1 MNFSQITPDLFIGSM
16 PTAADYEHLHS
27 LGVRLVLNMRFIS
40 KLPPDLPHPPI
51 EVLWLRTFDSPFTP
65 MPLKKIL
72 QGTHRAL
79 EVIRGGGKIYSHC
92 AKGRHRSVVMGAAIL
107 IAQGYTPQTAIDLI
121 KEKRP
126 VSDPHLFYV
135 KRRIFDFAR
144 HWCRHF
150 SAG

>member
-1 MNFSQITPDLFIGSM
+1 MNFSQITPDLFIGPM

-40 KLPPDLPHPPI
+40 KLPSDLPHPPI

-79 EVIRGGGKIYSHC
+79 EVIREGGKIYSHC

-107 IAQGYTPQTAIDLI
+107 IAQGHTPETAIDLI

-144 HWCRHF
+144 HWRRHF

>member
-1 MNFSQITPDLFIGSM
+1 MNFSQITPDLFIGPM
-16 PTAADYEHLHS
+16 PTSADYDHLYQ

-40 KLPPDLPHPPI
+40 KLPAGLQNPPI

-79 EVIRGGGKIYSHC
+79 EVIREGGKVYSHC

-107 IAQGYTPQTAIDLI
+107 IAQGHSPHAAIELI
-121 KEKRP
+121 KQKRP
-126 VSDPHLFYV
+126 VSDPHMFYV
-135 KRRIFDFAR
+135 KKRIFDFTR
-144 HWCRHF
+144 HWHGPF
-150 SAG
+150 VK